1 MKEGIHT
8 YINNFSSVTIVI
20 VICMLNSLIFN
31 EHRISSDAFM
41 IPQIRHHKFVKTN
54 IIPSP
59 SSLFYHARN
68 QAKQKNR
75 VKQRGRSQKLPTI
88 DENDALD
95 TILEK
100 CNFSER
106 LVLLDNSKLPILAE
120 VHADGKW
127 QMCIITGFKV
137 PSGIL
142 TPLGELTSKSLKHE
156 LIPPLVNV
164 ILIHKDVDYND
175 NSTIEKYSS
184 VVDIGQLTFIWEM
197 GSRARNNNVNR
208 LAMDVS
214 RLISNIPSSLQ
225 KLPVNHIEKSM
236 QILYDDCS
244 KGNISTSAISKK
256 EIAKICTSIQ
266 PPERAQHVEQ
276 ILRKGI
282 KVGFSGGKSH
292 LVDSTI
298 AAKCI
303 IGENNI
309 SLSILNQLMGAI
321 LLAKDSELGGR
332 FKRTGCIFLSADY
345 QSIEEESPF
354 LSNLKILNGGWSA
367 VDKNVK
373 EGTEARK
380 FAERGSQDEGKA
392 VVTNADE
399 RILHRLENFAMGEVS
414 KNEDGS
420 LELEVDLRQVLSA
433 MKLPLTPQGA
443 QMALI
448 KSGIWSS
455 VKTNS
460 NADTFQ
466 PWSPDILEST
476 RIFVH
481 REENRLSRINDEL
494 GKDMSKMI
502 EGRTNLLALPAV
514 CIDAKRA
521 TFRDDAIG
529 VRPRSSTG
537 RKVIEAASKWEILV
551 HITDVSDL
559 YSPDPLRPPEDK
571 FDFGTLRKA
580 AESRAISRYDL
591 PFGPL
596 HLIPP
601 AALQAIALKTKGFND
616 NSDELTVNRCVTLWA
631 YIDERDGKL
640 LDSGLE
646 RSIISAPHALT
657 FERAS
662 DILDKKIDVNEA
674 SMRQVAAVLLIAE
687 RNLSIWKLNRLKANE
702 AAAQRENRLQ
712 VKEMIGK
719 EIVPVNR
726 KDIRDDGFGG
736 SFQRTRGHK
745 LVDQALDLYG
755 STLSKLLKTYKAPIP
770 RASGSTEERDGRVAT
785 APLRRYIDGVAQRQ
799 ALSVLC
805 GYGGH
810 PMSQSDCKKATLLV
824 NEATKMYGNLDSSQ
838 MTSKRMKALKMLE
851 SHLVAIGN
859 SKQRV
864 VPALTT
870 GKQNQVVISG
880 LGLIVKCDG
889 VNGSLKGGKRVL
901 VQVTELNVE
910 KGILKVNLK

>member
-1 MKEGIHT
+1 
-8 YINNFSSVTIVI
+8 
-20 VICMLNSLIFN
+20 
-31 EHRISSDAFM
+31 M
-41 IPQIRHHKFVKTN
+41 IPQVHHHKIVHTN

-59 SSLFYHARN
+59 SSLFYHDRN
-68 QAKQKNR
+68 QAKEKSR
-75 VKQRGRSQKLPTI
+75 VRQRGRSQKLPTI
-88 DENDALD
+88 DENDSLD

-106 LVLLDNSKLPILAE
+106 LVLLDNSNLPILAE

-137 PSGIL
+137 PSGIS
-142 TPLGELTSKSLKHE
+142 TPLGELTSNSLKHE

-164 ILIHKDVDYND
+164 ILIHENVDYND
-175 NSTIEKYSS
+175 DSVIEKYST

-197 GSRARNNNVNR
+197 GSRARNNNVNK
-208 LAMDVS
+208 LAMEVS
-214 RLISNIPSSLQ
+214 KLTSNIPSSLH

-244 KGNISTSAISKK
+244 KGNRSTSAISKK
-256 EIAKICTSIQ
+256 EIAKICASIQ
-266 PPERAQHVEQ
+266 PPERAQHLEQ

-282 KVGFSGGKSH
+282 KVGLNGKKSH
-292 LVDSTI
+292 LVDSTV

-303 IGENNI
+303 IGENNSNV

-332 FKRTGCIFLSADY
+332 FKRTGCIFVSADY
-345 QSIEEESPF
+345 QSTEEESF
-354 LSNLKILNGGWSA
+354 LSNISILNGGWAA
-367 VDKNVK
+367 VDKSVK

-380 FAERGSQDEGKA
+380 FAERGSKEEGNV

-399 RILHRLENFAMGEVS
+399 RILHRLENFAMGEVTQ
-414 KNEDGS
+414 NEYGS
-420 LELEVDLRQVLSA
+420 LELEVDLREVLSA

-448 KSGIWSS
+448 KSGRWSS

-460 NADTFQ
+460 NANTFQ

-481 REENRLSRINDEL
+481 REEKRLSRINDEL

-551 HITDVSDL
+551 HIADVSDL
-559 YSPDPLRPPEDK
+559 YSPNPLRPPEDK

-601 AALQAIALKTKGFND
+601 AALEAIALKTKGFND
-616 NSDELTVNRCVTLWA
+616 NSDETTVNRCVTVWA

-646 RSIISAPHALT
+646 RSMISAPHALT
-657 FERAS
+657 FENAS
-662 DILDKKIDVNEA
+662 DILDRNVDVNEA
-674 SMRQVAAVLLIAE
+674 SMRQVAAVLLIAD

-712 VKEMIGK
+712 VKEMIAK
-719 EIVPVNR
+719 EIVNGNG
-726 KDIRDDGFGG
+726 KDVRDDGFGG

-755 STLSKLLKTYKAPIP
+755 STLSKLLKKYKAPIP
-770 RASGSTEERDGRVAT
+770 RASGSTEERDGRLAT

-805 GYGGH
+805 SYGGP

-824 NEATKMYGNLDSSQ
+824 NEATKMYGNLGSSQ

-851 SHLVAIGN
+851 SHLFAIGN

-901 VQVTELNVE
+901 VEVTKLNVE